1 MRAWLR
7 AVLLGAAL
15 AAPAVP
21 AAGVHAADG
30 PPSVTVDRTGTFAG
44 EELLV
49 TGTGWQ
55 PGTLVK
61 VELCGNAGRGGSVDC
76 DVANGRAVTTSAD
89 GAFSTALTAGLPPRP
104 CPCVILADSQSTA
117 ESATVEIAV
126 AGMVTVPLDR
136 QQVTAEVRRELEIAG
151 VRVDGRGPWQSW
163 FGAAPER
170 RLVVTLHNSGDV
182 PLRDPPLA
190 IAVGAGEDP
199 DRIVPAPAVG
209 RLEPGQVRIL
219 EIPLELDSFTIGE
232 RTVRVEVLGFPDPI
246 VAEATTSAYP
256 WGLAV
261 LAVLLV
267 QALLLLVRN
276 RLRARIER
284 SLPAPVAAPDDVPA
298 APALPGAAALPGAPT
313 LPAAPELAGASVP
326 LAIGAAPRAE
336 PLALAAPALE
346 APAAVAVP
354 VPYEAWAADG
364 NGVDQSELDRILE
377 EHRRA
382 TADLAAW
389 VVTKV
394 VREGDATRAE
404 LEACRSEAAIA
415 LRRAHDL
422 AEALVAAGGARAT
435 ELLAAA
441 EAHDAEAAR
450 RHQEAGALLEEAR
463 VRADELLAAA
473 TAAAHELEEQ
483 ARAEREQARAAY
495 QAARVEGA
503 ELLEGARRELAALLA
518 GLEQRIEDADHS
530 TQDALRA
537 LLTAA
542 SEQRSAWQREGG
554 DLWGRPPGHG
564 PHPPGNGPRSDRDA
578 DVLVLPE
585 AGPAE
590 GVTTAATGW
599 GSGAPGRR

>member
-15 AAPAVP
+15 AAPALP

-30 PPSVTVDRTGTFAG
+30 PPSVTVDRTGTAAG

-89 GAFSTALTAGLPPRP
+89 GTFSTTLTAGLPPRP

-117 ESATVEIAV
+117 ESATVDIAV

-136 QQVTAEVRRELEIAG
+136 QQAAAEVRRDIEIAG

-190 IAVGAGEDP
+190 IAVGVGDDP
-199 DRIVPAPAVG
+199 DRIIPAPAVG

-219 EIPLELDSFTIGE
+219 EIPFELDSFTIGE
-232 RTVRVEVLGFPDPI
+232 RTVRVEVLGFQDPI

-261 LAVLLV
+261 LAVLMV

-276 RLRARIER
+276 RLRARIAR
-284 SLPAPVAAPDDVPA
+284 SLPAPADAPDDVPDDVPA
-298 APALPGAAALPGAPT
+298 APALPPAPALPGVAT
-313 LPAAPELAGASVP
+313 P
-326 LAIGAAPRAE
+326 LAIGAAPRTE

-354 VPYEAWAADG
+354 VPNEAWAADG
-364 NGVDQSELDRILE
+364 NGVGASELDRILE

-404 LEACRSEAAIA
+404 LEACRSDAAIA

-435 ELLAAA
+435 ELLEAA

-473 TAAAHELEEQ
+473 TAAALALEEQ
-483 ARAEREQARAAY
+483 ALAEREQARAAY

-503 ELLEGARRELAALLA
+503 ELVEGARRELEALLA
-518 GLEQRIEDADHS
+518 GLEQRIEEADHS

-542 SEQRSAWQREGG
+542 SEQRAAWQRGTIASV
-554 DLWGRPPGHG
+554 PTP
-564 PHPPGNGPRSDRDA
+564 DA
-578 DVLVLPE
+578 DPAGDGDGEADDVNVILLPAVGDDRE
-585 AGPAE
+585 LGFE
-590 GVTTAATGW
+590 T
-599 GSGAPGRR
+599 RHR